1 MISIRDMDCQGP
13 TRHRQVERHLVLPS
27 HQAAQSC
34 SSLKISWPLHF
45 INWLDEKN
53 VNTEEVRNGR
63 VYTDSHV
70 LEPHTFSRMSLNWE
84 LQRKYY
90 GDNYRDYSGN
100 YGDLVV
106 VQTSEKVFV
115 LETTSGDY
123 GNPYGTT
130 AITTGLRQHL
140 RWHSTTRFPNQGFV
154 GGCWT

>member
-45 INWLDEKN
+45 INLLDEEN

-63 VYTDSHV
+63 VYTDNHV

-84 LQRKYY
+84 LQQKYY
-90 GDNYRDYSGN
+90 GNNYRDYSGN
-100 YGDLVV
+100 YGDLC
-106 VQTSEKVFV
+106 
-115 LETTSGDY
+115 
-123 GNPYGTT
+123 
-130 AITTGLRQHL
+130 
-140 RWHSTTRFPNQGFV
+140 
-154 GGCWT
+154 GGPDL